1 MKLKYLLTMDS
12 EYTRWD
18 RRSDQ
23 WETASYHSR
32 EEFDLDDEEGL
43 TRATACF
50 IEEYPQGGYEIYIIC
65 DYMGWYDGN
74 PEWETGQVYEE
85 KIDRIK
91 TDAFKISREI
101 AEEKTRKKIEE
112 ENKLILKEQE
122 FVRQLELKKLE
133 ELKAKYEQGN

>member
-1 MKLKYLLTMDS
+1 MDV

-18 RRSDQ
+18 RRYDQ

-43 TRATACF
+43 TKAIACF
-50 IEEYPQGGYEIYIIC
+50 IEEYPQGEYEIYIIC

-74 PEWETGQVYEE
+74 PEWETGQAYEE
-85 KIDRIK
+85 KIDCIK

-101 AEEKTRKKIEE
+101 AEEKTRKMIEE
-112 ENKLILKEQE
+112 ENKRIIAESKRIKEQD
-122 FVRQLELKKLE
+122 LKKLQ
-133 ELKAKYEQGN
+133 ELRAKYEQDN